1 MNRKKGKI
9 IIDPNDLI
17 GKRLGKLE
25 VIAYKGNSYD
35 ITAGGERLR
44 HYYECK
50 CDCGVIKTLQR
61 GQLTSEIVHSC
72 GCSRYSHGN

>member
-25 VIAYKGNSYD
+25 VIAYK
-35 ITAGGERLR
+35 
-44 HYYECK
+44 
-50 CDCGVIKTLQR
+50 
-61 GQLTSEIVHSC
+61 
-72 GCSRYSHGN
+72 